1 MLTTLGFILLIV
13 VPEGAGILAGIFL
26 AIVGP
31 QYTVYLSLASINI
44 AGYTKKTFY
53 IGVTTITYCVGNIS
67 GPLLI
72 REEFAPRYT
81 PAMIAMIAGMVLASF
96 LFLYLRWTFTRDN
109 QYRQQLMGSNKLP
122 LEPPKDVKET
132 DLTDKTNLYF
142 VYHR

>member
-1 MLTTLGFILLIV
+1 MLTTLGFIFLIV
-13 VPEGAGILAGIFL
+13 IPEGAGILAGIFL

-31 QYTVYLSLASINI
+31 QYTVYLSLSSINI

-53 IGVTTITYCVGNIS
+53 IGVTTVTYCVGNIT

-72 REEFAPRYT
+72 RQEFAPRYI
-81 PAMIAMIAGMVLASF
+81 PAMSVMIAGMILSSF
-96 LFLYLRWTFTRDN
+96 LFFYLRCAFIREN
-109 QYRQQLMGSNKLP
+109 RYREQLMASNKLP
-122 LEPPKDVKET
+122 PEPPKNVKEV